1 MKSHVLHTA
10 IGALWGALVFFVA
23 FFLRNVFGDPQAL
36 GDQSIM
42 LVGLILIGAV
52 ATAVGRARR
61 STAMQ
66 NRAASRPDAM

>member
-1 MKSHVLHTA
+1 MKFHVLHAA
-10 IGALWGALVFFVA
+10 IGALWGALVFFAA
-23 FFLRNVFGDPQAL
+23 FFLRNAFGDPQAL

-52 ATAVGRARR
+52 ATSAGRARR

-66 NRAASRPDAM
+66 KRAASRPDAI